1 MIRRI
6 LSVVV
11 GVILTVSVFRAVGT
25 VGSTG
30 EFKSYTFTA
39 FLQYAETLQPPEVS
53 IPLINLS
60 SWPDWLRW
68 LGEALNGIITAVNG
82 VSTFVG
88 TVFYFFYSIWQFLLS
103 PPLPA

>member
-11 GVILTVSVFRAVGT
+11 GVILAVSVFRAVGPYD
-25 VGSTG
+25 G
-30 EFKSYTFTA
+30 EFRPYTFTA
-39 FLQYAETLQPPEVS
+39 FLQYAQTLEPPEVS
-53 IPLINLS
+53 ISLINLS

-88 TVFYFFYSIWQFLLS
+88 TVFYFFYSVWQFMLN
-103 PPLPA
+103 PPAPA

>member
-30 EFKSYTFTA
+30 ELKPYTFTA

-53 IPLINLS
+53 IPLIDLS
-60 SWPDWLRW
+60 FWPDWLRW
-68 LGEALNGIITAVNG
+68 FGEALNGIISALNG

-88 TVFYFFYSIWQFLLS
+88 TVFYFFYALWDFLITS
-103 PPLPA
+103 PQPA